1 MEPSAAPMTPAR
13 EVGEHDVKVNFN
25 NKPAGNS
32 PYKVNVA
39 PGASM
44 PKPDNVRVYGP
55 GLEKATALEPAE
67 FFVDATEAGDG
78 DIGIAISGPAECEVN
93 VEDNGDVER
102 TTVHT

>member
-1 MEPSAAPMTPAR
+1 
-13 EVGEHDVKVNFN
+13 
-25 NKPAGNS
+25 
-32 PYKVNVA
+32 
-39 PGASM
+39 M

-102 TTVHT
+102 TTVFQAYNIDVKFAEEDVPGNPFEVMFLSPF